1 MDFDSL
7 LNYCVEL
14 NNSTNEKCLVC
25 HIPIENKDE
34 HLKLLCN
41 HIFHKNC
48 IGYKTGSIKC
58 LYCEKKSVPEII
70 NGNNINGNNINKQTQ
85 MSCKVVLK
93 TGPNKGQY
101 CSRPECK
108 YHKLQTTL
116 VVVINPV
123 NNQKIKP
130 NKNTSKKNIKLNKC
144 NVVLKS
150 GIKSGQICGRELPCK
165 YHKEKLITVDNSIQI
180 NKQENKI
187 HLDDNFTNSITEEQ
201 IDNYDSDEL
210 IEV

>member
-7 LNYCVEL
+7 LNYCVKL

-58 LYCEKKSVPEII
+58 LYCEKKSIPEII
-70 NGNNINGNNINKQTQ
+70 NGPSVNKQNQ
-85 MSCKVVLK
+85 LSCKVVLK

-101 CSRPECK
+101 CSRPECN
-108 YHKLQTTL
+108 YHKLQTTS

-123 NNQKIKP
+123 NNQKSKLT
-130 NKNTSKKNIKLNKC
+130 KNTSKKNIKLNQC
-144 NVVLKS
+144 NVILKT
-150 GIKSGQICGRELPCK
+150 GIKSGQTCGRELPCK
-165 YHKEKLITVDNSIQI
+165 YHKEKLITPDNSIQI
-180 NKQENKI
+180 NKLENEI
-187 HLDDNFTNSITEEQ
+187 TSNQNFTNGIIEDH
-201 IDNYDSDEL
+201 IDVSDTDDL

>member
-25 HIPIENKDE
+25 HIPIENNDE

-58 LYCEKKSVPEII
+58 LYCEKKSIPEI
-70 NGNNINGNNINKQTQ
+70 INGNNINKQTQ
-85 MSCKVVLK
+85 LSCKVVLK
-93 TGPNKGQY
+93 TGTKKGQY
-101 CSRPECK
+101 CNRPECN
-108 YHKLQTTL
+108 YHKLQTTS

-123 NNQKIKP
+123 NKQKVKP
-130 NKNTSKKNIKLNKC
+130 LNKNIKLNKC
-144 NVVLKS
+144 TIILKT
-150 GIKSGQICGRELPCK
+150 GNKSGQTCDRELPCK
-165 YHKEKLITVDNSIQI
+165 YHKEKLITPDNPNLI
-180 NKQENKI
+180 NKPENNI
-187 HLDDNFTNSITEEQ
+187 YPVNNFIEEH
-201 IDNYDSDEL
+201 IDDSDSDDI

>member
-14 NNSTNEKCLVC
+14 NNSTNEKCLIC

-58 LYCEKKSVPEII
+58 LYCEKKSIPEI
-70 NGNNINGNNINKQTQ
+70 INGNNINKQTQ
-85 MSCKVVLK
+85 LSCKVVLK

-101 CSRPECK
+101 CSRPECN
-108 YHKLQTTL
+108 YHKLQTTS

-130 NKNTSKKNIKLNKC
+130 NKNISKKIIKLNQC
-144 NVVLKS
+144 NVILKT
-150 GIKSGQICGRELPCK
+150 GKKSGQTCGRELPCK

-180 NKQENKI
+180 NKPVNEI
-187 HLDDNFTNSITEEQ
+187 LPVDNFENGITEEY
-201 IDNYDSDEL
+201 IDLSDTECDDL

>member
-1 MDFDSL
+1 MDFDNL
-7 LNYCVEL
+7 LNYCIEL
-14 NNSTNEKCLVC
+14 NNSTSEKCLVC

-48 IGYKTGSIKC
+48 IGYKNGSIKC
-58 LYCEKKSVPEII
+58 LYCEKKSIPEII
-70 NGNNINGNNINKQTQ
+70 NGQQTNGKQTNVQ
-85 MSCKVVLK
+85 TQICCKVILK

-101 CSRPECK
+101 CNRPECN
-108 YHKLQTTL
+108 YHKLQTKS

-130 NKNTSKKNIKLNKC
+130 KTSTKNIKLNKC
-144 NVVLKS
+144 KVILKS
-150 GIKSGQICGRELPCK
+150 GKKSGQLCCRDLPCK
-165 YHKEKLITVDNSIQI
+165 YHKEKLITFDSPNLI
-180 NKQENKI
+180 NKPENKI
-187 HLDDNFTNSITEEQ
+187 DIIEEHIDNFE
-201 IDNYDSDEL
+201 IDDI